1 MRRTALLSLL
11 TACVLAGGLLA
22 PSPSEAAIASGAG
35 IFVGACPLAGFTL
48 TGTSGPVNRLPG
60 PMSLSLVAN
69 GSLCAVNLDTR
80 ATVTVN
86 ANLSSSSF
94 GCFSGVA
101 TGTGTFSASDAGT
114 VTNVFVI
121 LVNTGGTWTI
131 VLDGLPTFSGVAA
144 GVSFP
149 IGCSLGTPAPSLT
162 AVGSLAFEDPELSG

>member
-1 MRRTALLSLL
+1 VRRTALLSLL

-162 AVGSLAFEDPELSG
+162 AVGSLAFEDPELPG